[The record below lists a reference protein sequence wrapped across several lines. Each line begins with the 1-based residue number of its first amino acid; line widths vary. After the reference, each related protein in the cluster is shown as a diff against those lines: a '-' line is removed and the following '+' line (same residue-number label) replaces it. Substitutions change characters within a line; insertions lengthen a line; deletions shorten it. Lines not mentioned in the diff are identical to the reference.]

1 MRKILFVIAGV
12 FLASFAMAQAEG
24 VGAHRGFGGS
34 IAWAQSWDDS
44 AEGDAVDSRT
54 PPPNVA
60 GSYTGMASDHKF
72 GMGAISIDL
81 TQTGSKL
88 SGTWST
94 DLGGGVSDE
103 PVSGKVRPNSKVHL
117 KLTISHHC
125 SLNFQGIFEH
135 GDEIS
140 GVYVASGCGSS
151 DHGAADVTD

>member
-12 FLASFAMAQAEG
+12 FLASFAMTGVEG

-34 IAWAQSWDDS
+34 MAWAQSWDDS
-44 AEGDAVDSRT
+44 ADGDAVDSRT

-60 GSYTGMASDHKF
+60 GSYTGMAADHKL

-81 TQTGSKL
+81 TQMGSKL

-94 DLGGGVSDE
+94 DLSGGITGA

-117 KLTISHHC
+117 KLEVNRHC
-125 SLNFQGIFEH
+125 SLNFQGTFEN

-151 DHGAADVTD
+151 DHGTADVTD